1 MDDLTKVAAEVKV
14 CTKCPLAE
22 TRKKAVPGEG
32 PANAELLLIGEGPG
46 FHEDNQGRPF
56 VGPSGQFLTELLASA
71 GYKREE
77 VFIANVVKCRPP
89 GNRDPQP
96 NEIEACS
103 EYLERQIALI
113 QPKVI
118 VTLGRFSMAKFFPG
132 AKISAIHG
140 QAKNINGRTVV
151 AMFHPAAA
159 LHQPA
164 LRQNI
169 EEDFRKLKQII
180 ASVEGQPSA
189 APSTKSG
196 TAGSTKAAKANKA
209 SDDQDEDAGQ
219 LSLF

>member
-1 MDDLTKVAAEVKV
+1 MEDLPTIAAEVRA
-14 CTKCPLAE
+14 CQKCPLAA
-22 TRKKAVPGEG
+22 TRTKAVPGEG
-32 PANAELLLIGEGPG
+32 PANAELMLIGEGPG
-46 FHEDNQGRPF
+46 MNEDKQGRPF
-56 VGPSGQFLTELLASA
+56 VGASGQFLNELIAQA

-96 NEIEACS
+96 VEIDACAD
-103 EYLERQIALI
+103 YLNRQIAVI
-113 QPKVI
+113 NPKVI
-118 VTLGRFSMAKFFPG
+118 VTLGRFSMARYFPG
-132 AKISAIHG
+132 AKISAVHG
-140 QAKNINGRTVV
+140 QAKQIDGRTVV

-180 ASVEGQPSA
+180 AGVS
-189 APSTKSG
+189 K
-196 TAGSTKAAKANKA
+196 TAEPAKPEAKDD
-209 SDDQDEDAGQ
+209 SDTGEQ